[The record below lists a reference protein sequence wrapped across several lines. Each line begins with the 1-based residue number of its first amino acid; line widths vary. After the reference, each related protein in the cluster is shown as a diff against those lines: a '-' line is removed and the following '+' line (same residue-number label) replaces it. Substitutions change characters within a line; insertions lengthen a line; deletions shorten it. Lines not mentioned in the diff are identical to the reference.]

1 MQDLIDKE
9 NPDLIFFVEFSQ
21 HHYEALKTL
30 LKAHYPYTNSTIWS
44 NKFVGNVVFSKI
56 KIENWADDFPQDA
69 WRYGYFSIKHD
80 TTPLYFYLPH
90 MSSPSSKKNFDM
102 RNKQILTFLNDFN
115 IHRNL
120 HRTRGDKVVLVGDF
134 NTTPWSPWYWR
145 FADVFEGEFVNITR
159 SFPIL
164 FTWKLLNFPVL
175 WAHIDHIFVNKEVS
189 ISDLHQVNVPG
200 SDHKGFS
207 FEVK

>member
-1 MQDLIDKE
+1 
-9 NPDLIFFVEFSQ
+9 
-21 HHYEALKTL
+21 
-30 LKAHYPYTNSTIWS
+30 
-44 NKFVGNVVFSKI
+44 
-56 KIENWADDFPQDA
+56 
-69 WRYGYFSIKHD
+69 
-80 TTPLYFYLPH
+80 